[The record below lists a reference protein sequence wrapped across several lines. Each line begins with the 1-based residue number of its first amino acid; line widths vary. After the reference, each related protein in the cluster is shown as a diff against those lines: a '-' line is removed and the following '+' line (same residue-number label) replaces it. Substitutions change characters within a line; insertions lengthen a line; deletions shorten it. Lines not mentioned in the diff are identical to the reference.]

1 MKKSIVGFC
10 GMTHLGI
17 CSAIASI
24 SKGFETVCF
33 DPNQKNIINL
43 RKGIFPL
50 KEPYLEEALRKNKH
64 LINFT
69 ENAQDLEY
77 CDLIYISPDI
87 LTNNRG
93 ISSLKEIKKLI
104 SIIIPY
110 INKNS
115 TMVILSQVPPGFTR
129 KINKKINKVYYQVET
144 LIFGKGYE
152 RAMYPERYIIGCQ
165 DHLEPLSKN
174 YEIFLKKSNCPIL
187 KMTYE
192 SAELAK
198 ISINMCLI
206 SSITVANKMSEIC
219 ENVGANWNEIIPAL
233 RLDKRIGEH
242 AYIKAQLGISGG
254 NLERDIATAIKISKK
269 YKIKI
274 SLFEN
279 YFEISKNRKNWVF
292 QLIEKVILPK
302 IPFPRIAILGLS
314 YKKDTNSTK
323 NAPSLILL
331 SQLKK
336 ESVIAY
342 DPVVDVNNIAPWCEK
357 ANNPEEAI
365 LKSDILIILTPWEQI
380 LKIDLKWVSENMNN
394 KYFIDPFNLF
404 NKKKIDHLGMKYF
417 SIGMKI

>member
-24 SKGFETVCF
+24 SKGFQTMCF

-43 RKGIFPL
+43 RKGIFPI

-93 ISSLKEIKKLI
+93 ISNLKEIKNLI

-129 KINKKINKVYYQVET
+129 KIKKKINKIYYQVET

-165 DHLEPLSKN
+165 DHLEPLPKN
-174 YEIFLKKSNCPIL
+174 LEMFLKKSNCPVL

-192 SAELAK
+192 SAEFAK

-269 YKIKI
+269 YKIKT

-279 YFEISKNRKNWVF
+279 FFEISNNRKNWVF
-292 QLIEKVILPK
+292 QLIQKVILPK
-302 IPFPRIAILGLS
+302 IPLPRIAILGLS

-331 SQLKK
+331 SQLKSM
-336 ESVIAY
+336 SVIVY

-380 LKIDLKWVSENMNN
+380 LKINLKWVSENMNN